1 MSHPCE
7 QFINEARRLQDQ
19 IDEMTI
25 KFGVVDRVLEE
36 FFEAR
41 PDLREQFADRLDEAM
56 QEARQVHYPQ
66 A

>member
-7 QFINEARRLQDQ
+7 QFINEARHLQDQ

-25 KFGVVDRVLEE
+25 KFGVLDRVLEE

-41 PDLREQFADRLDEAM
+41 PDLREQFADHLDEAM

>member
-56 QEARQVHYPQ
+56 QEARQIHYPQ